1 MRYFRFML
9 AAAAVTAIT
18 GCATQPSG
26 SRISTGTGIRV
37 AEVGIHNFSDT
48 SDMWDRIRR
57 GFGMPDLNNQIVR
70 DKETY
75 YTRRPEYMQR
85 MIARSN
91 KYIYYVVEQL
101 ELRNMPTE
109 LALLPFVE
117 SAFNPQAVSSAKAA
131 GMWQFIPSTGRYFSL
146 AQNSLRDDRRDVVL
160 STRAALDYLQKLY
173 NMFGDWHLA
182 LAAYNWGEGSVQRAI
197 DRNQA
202 AGLGTG
208 YEDLRM
214 PNETREYVPKLQ
226 AIKNI
231 ISKPGVFNTVLPSV
245 ANHPYFDKVAIT
257 RDMDI
262 DVAAQ
267 LAEISVSDFKA
278 LNPAMNKPVVIAS
291 VTPYILLPWESINTF
306 LDNLAAAGDTP
317 LTSRAIDS
325 SDVADSSKQPTTV
338 AAPATPSTAS
348 RTAAPARA
356 TTTVAANKTP
366 EVVLRRSTITPRR
379 GETIAQLA
387 ARYGLPAKTVAQWN
401 KAGENQKL
409 AANKPVVIYLP
420 QLNRAKQQDD
430 DSGKKTKGGKAQAAS
445 QKADKNTD
453 KKSSSNKKQRN
464 TRNDEDDQPIRSK
477 KSAQSK
483 ADKNSA
489 EKGKATS
496 KNKESVKESSKEKN
510 KGKAREAAKSSSKEA
525 PKEKAASKK
534 QPEKNAAKPVAKQ
547 KK

>member
-1 MRYFRFML
+1 MRHFRLML
-9 AAAAVTAIT
+9 ATLAITAIT
-18 GCATQPSG
+18 GCATKPDSTH
-26 SRISTGTGIRV
+26 SKPAARTSTGTGIRLP
-37 AEVGIHNFSDT
+37 EVGIQTFSDT
-48 SDMWDRIRR
+48 TDMWDRIRR
-57 GFGMPDLNNQIVR
+57 GFAMPDLDNAIVR
-70 DKETY
+70 DKEAY

-85 MIARSN
+85 MIGRSN

-231 ISKPGVFNTVLPSV
+231 ISNPDVFNTVLPRV

-278 LNPAMNKPVVIAS
+278 LNPAMNKPVVVAA
-291 VTPYILLPWESINTF
+291 VTPFILLPWESVSTF
-306 LDNLAAAGDTP
+306 LTNLAAAGDTP
-317 LTSRAIDS
+317 LTNRAIDS
-325 SDVADSSKQPTTV
+325 SSDTAESKPAATSAGTT
-338 AAPATPSTAS
+338 TAS
-348 RTAAPARA
+348 RAPARA
-356 TTTVAANKTP
+356 TTTVAANKAP
-366 EVVLRRSTITPRR
+366 EVVLRRTAITPRR

-387 ARYGLPAKTVAQWN
+387 ARYGLPARTVAQWN

-409 AANKPVVIYLP
+409 TAKKSVVLYLP

-430 DSGKKTKGGKAQAAS
+430 DNGKKTKGGKAQVAN
-445 QKADKNTD
+445 QKADKSASKNAD
-453 KKSSSNKKQRN
+453 KKTQANSKQRSS
-464 TRNDEDDQPIRSK
+464 RDDDSSQSARTA
-477 KSAQSK
+477 KSAKSAKSK
-483 ADKNSA
+483 A
-489 EKGKATS
+489 GR
-496 KNKESVKESSKEKN
+496 ESLKESSKDKS
-510 KGKAREAAKSSSKEA
+510 KSKSRESAKSSSKEA

-534 QPEKNAAKPVAKQ
+534 QPVKSAAKPAAKQ

>member
-18 GCATQPSG
+18 GCATQPSS

-70 DKETY
+70 DKEAY

-231 ISKPGVFNTVLPSV
+231 ISKPHVFNTVLPRV

-278 LNPAMNKPVVIAS
+278 LNPAMNKPVVVAA
-291 VTPYILLPWESINTF
+291 VTPFILLPWESVSTF

-317 LTSRAIDS
+317 LTNRAIDS
-325 SDVADSSKQPTTV
+325 STDTADSKV
-338 AAPATPSTAS
+338 ASSASTSTAA
-348 RTAAPARA
+348 RAPARA
-356 TTTVAANKTP
+356 TTTVAASKTP
-366 EVVLRRSTITPRR
+366 EVVLRRTAITPRR

-387 ARYGLPAKTVAQWN
+387 ARYGLPARTVAQWN

-409 AANKPVVIYLP
+409 TAKKSVVLYLP
-420 QLNRAKQQDD
+420 QLNRAKQQDE
-430 DSGKKTKGGKAQAAS
+430 DSGKKTKGGKAQVAN
-445 QKADKNTD
+445 QKADKNAD
-453 KKSSSNKKQRN
+453 KKTAASSKQR
-464 TRNDEDDQPIRSK
+464 RSRDDESSQSARTG

-483 ADKNSA
+483 A
-489 EKGKATS
+489 GKASNEKS
-496 KNKESVKESSKEKN
+496 KATAKGRESLKESSKEKS

-534 QPEKNAAKPVAKQ
+534 QPVKSAAKPAAKQ

>member
-18 GCATQPSG
+18 GCATQPSS

-70 DKETY
+70 DKEAY

-231 ISKPGVFNTVLPSV
+231 ISNPDVFNTVLPRV

-278 LNPAMNKPVVIAS
+278 LNPAMNKPVVVAA
-291 VTPYILLPWESINTF
+291 VTPFILLPWESVSTF
-306 LDNLAAAGDTP
+306 LTNLAAAGDTP
-317 LTSRAIDS
+317 LTNRAIDS
-325 SDVADSSKQPTTV
+325 STDTAESKPAATSAGTT
-338 AAPATPSTAS
+338 TAS
-348 RTAAPARA
+348 RAPARA
-356 TTTVAANKTP
+356 TTTVAANKAP
-366 EVVLRRSTITPRR
+366 EVVLRRTAITPRR

-387 ARYGLPAKTVAQWN
+387 ARYGLPARTVAQWN

-409 AANKPVVIYLP
+409 TAKKSVVLYLP

-430 DSGKKTKGGKAQAAS
+430 DNGKKTKGGKAQVAN
-445 QKADKNTD
+445 QKADKSASKNAD
-453 KKSSSNKKQRN
+453 KKTQANSKQRSS
-464 TRNDEDDQPIRSK
+464 RDDDSSQSARTA
-477 KSAQSK
+477 KSAKSK
-483 ADKNSA
+483 A
-489 EKGKATS
+489 GR
-496 KNKESVKESSKEKN
+496 ESLKESSKDKS
-510 KGKAREAAKSSSKEA
+510 KSKSRESAKSSSKEA

-534 QPEKNAAKPVAKQ
+534 QPVKSAAKPAAKQ

>member
-1 MRYFRFML
+1 MRYFRLML
-9 AAAAVTAIT
+9 ATLAITVIT
-18 GCATQPSG
+18 GCATQPSSSSSSSG
-26 SRISTGTGIRV
+26 VGLRIPEGTLQGLGNS
-37 AEVGIHNFSDT
+37 ADL
-48 SDMWDRIRR
+48 WDRIRL
-57 GFGMPDLNNQIVR
+57 GFAMPNLNNQLVR
-70 DKETY
+70 DKEAY

-85 MIARSN
+85 MMGRSN
-91 KYIYYVVEQL
+91 KYLHYVVEQL

-131 GMWQFIPSTGRYFSL
+131 GMWQFIPSTGRHFSL
-146 AQNSLRDDRRDVVL
+146 IQNALRDDRRDVVL

-231 ISKPGVFNTVLPSV
+231 VDNPHVFNTVLPRV

-267 LAEISVSDFKA
+267 LAEISVSDFRA

-291 VTPYILLPWESINTF
+291 ITPYILLPWESINTF
-306 LDNLAAAGDTP
+306 LENLAAAGDTP
-317 LTSRAIDS
+317 LTSRATDS
-325 SDVADSSKQPTTV
+325 TETAKSAA
-338 AAPATPSTAS
+338 AAPAPVTPSAPSVATGS
-348 RTAAPARA
+348 TRSSAPARA

-366 EVVLRRSTITPRR
+366 EVVLNRTSITPRR

-387 ARYGLPAKTVAQWN
+387 ARYGLPARTVAQWN
-401 KAGENQKL
+401 KTGENQKL
-409 AANKPVVIYLP
+409 SANKAVVIYLP
-420 QLNRAKQQDD
+420 QLNRAKQQARAAQPNDD
-430 DSGKKTKGGKAQAAS
+430 TGKKSKQGKAQAVS
-445 QKADKNTD
+445 QKTEKNTD
-453 KKSSSNKKQRN
+453 KKAASDKKQRLA
-464 TRNDEDDQPIRSK
+464 RNDDADKQPARSK
-477 KSAQSK
+477 K
-483 ADKNSA
+483 ADKAKSA
-489 EKGKATS
+489 DKGGNEKSKPVTKEKGKD
-496 KNKESVKESSKEKN
+496 KDKGRDKVKET
-510 KGKAREAAKSSSKEA
+510 A
-525 PKEKAASKK
+525 KEKAASKK
-534 QPEKNAAKPVAKQ
+534 QPEKSAAKPAAKH